1 MDDYSCKLSVGFSVL
16 VILERKEEK
25 DMENIVTIVG
35 EGLASL
41 ADMIVSTGSWG
52 LFGEVTPPECLK

>member
-1 MDDYSCKLSVGFSVL
+1 MDNYSRKLSVSFSVL
-16 VILERKEEK
+16 VISEGKEGK
-25 DMENIVTIVG
+25 DMGNIVAVVG
-35 EGLASL
+35 EGLACL